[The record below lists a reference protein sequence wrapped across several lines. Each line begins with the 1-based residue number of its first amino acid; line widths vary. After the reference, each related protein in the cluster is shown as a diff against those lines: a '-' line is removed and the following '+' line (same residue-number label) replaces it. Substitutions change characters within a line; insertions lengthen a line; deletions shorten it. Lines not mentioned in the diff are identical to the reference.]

1 MPNKVIVVIDDELD
15 TVDFLKAALSRRG
28 YEVVGALNAETGLQ
42 LIRERQPAV
51 AMVDLMM
58 PSISGYDVC
67 RQLRADPQTVQLPI
81 IVLTASGMLSAE
93 RDALAAGA
101 DQFILKPVGLK
112 LLTETIEAV
121 QAGKQTCD

>member
-15 TVDFLKAALSRRG
+15 TVDFLNAALSRRG